1 MNEHTI
7 GLVKESFDLVEPMA
21 SEVGALFY
29 ANLFRADPALKPL
42 FKGDMRVQGDKLVQM
57 IATAVGKL
65 DQPEVLLPVLR
76 QLGLRHAGYGVVDSH
91 YDTVGAALIK
101 TLAQGLG
108 PAFSDEVREAW
119 LEVYAI
125 VSTTM
130 KSAARVPA

>member
-29 ANLFRADPALKPL
+29 AQLFRADPALKPL
-42 FKGDMRVQGDKLVQM
+42 FKGDLRVQGDKLVHM

-65 DQPEVLLPVLR
+65 DQPEVLMPVLR
-76 QLGLRHAGYGVVDSH
+76 QLGRRHAGYGVIDAH
-91 YDTVGAALIK
+91 YDTVGGALLA

-108 PAFSDEVREAW
+108 PAFTPEVREAW
-119 LEVYAI
+119 TEVYGVMAS
-125 VSTTM
+125 VM
-130 KSAARVPA
+130 KDAARVPA

>member
-29 ANLFRADPALKPL
+29 AQLFRADPALKPL
-42 FKGDMRVQGDKLVQM
+42 FKGDMRVQGDKLVHM

-65 DQPEVLLPVLR
+65 DQPEVLMPVLR
-76 QLGLRHAGYGVVDSH
+76 QLGRRHASYGVVDAH
-91 YDTVGAALIK
+91 YDTVGGALLA

-108 PAFSDEVREAW
+108 PAFTTEVREAW
-119 LEVYAI
+119 AEVYGVMAS
-125 VSTTM
+125 VM
-130 KSAARVPA
+130 KDAARVPA

>member
-125 VSTTM
+125 VATTM

>member
-76 QLGLRHAGYGVVDSH
+76 HLGQRHAGYGVVDSH

-125 VSTTM
+125 VATTM
-130 KSAARVPA
+130 KSAAKVPA

>member
-7 GLVKESFDLVEPMA
+7 GLVKESFDLVEPMV

-42 FKGDMRVQGDKLVQM
+42 FKGDMRVQGDKLVHM

-76 QLGLRHAGYGVVDSH
+76 HLGQRHAAYGVVDSH

-108 PAFSDEVREAW
+108 PAFSDDVREAW
-119 LEVYAI
+119 VEVYGI
-125 VSTTM
+125 VAGTM
-130 KSAARVPA
+130 QSAAKVPA